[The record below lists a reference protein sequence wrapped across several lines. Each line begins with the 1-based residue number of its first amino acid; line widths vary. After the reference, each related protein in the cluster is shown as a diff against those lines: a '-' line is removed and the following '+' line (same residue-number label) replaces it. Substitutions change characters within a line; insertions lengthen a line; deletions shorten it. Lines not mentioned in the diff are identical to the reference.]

1 MKYRKTPE
9 DFIVEEVADHKIL
22 KKGAYKLFTLEKEG
36 IETFELLNFISKEN
50 SIPRKDIG
58 IAGMKDTHARTIQ
71 YVTVPQRYDIEEL
84 EDVEIKF
91 LGYLNNPIRLGD
103 LTANRFII
111 TIREIEE
118 DEMQIALE
126 NAKTIKYGIP
136 NYFDNQRFGSVSD
149 NQFIAKHII
158 KKDYESAVKQYL
170 TTFTPYD
177 RLQIITDKQNILAS
191 WPTFDTEIES
201 HSLRSVTDEY
211 KKTKN
216 WIRVF
221 KKMPPPLRMFYV
233 AAYQSYIW
241 NECVKTLLMD
251 KVEKEKLYSV
261 PYALGELT
269 FYNEKIDD
277 IPKTIQ
283 KISHKIIPEKYEKE
297 VIEQVLKREGL

>member
-191 WPTFDTEIES
+191 WPTFDTEIKS

-216 WIRVF
+216 WIMVY
-221 KKMPPPLRMFYV
+221 K
-233 AAYQSYIW
+233 
-241 NECVKTLLMD
+241 
-251 KVEKEKLYSV
+251 
-261 PYALGELT
+261 
-269 FYNEKIDD
+269 
-277 IPKTIQ
+277 
-283 KISHKIIPEKYEKE
+283 
-297 VIEQVLKREGL
+297 